1 MPLSYNPS
9 NLNQVVDL
17 STQIN
22 YIPNQWGLYNGLGI
36 FQNEML
42 ATRTAMVPRFIQAL
56 TITGDRGWDERNS
69 VQGNYTRDF
78 LTVPV
83 PHFPMD
89 DAITPNDI
97 NGMVD
102 FTNVFAGIQT
112 ESVNLVRER
121 KMQMARQSH
130 AQRLELARAQ
140 LINDGTVYAPNGTMK
155 TSYGNTINFYNEFG
169 VTQTTKQLA
178 LNDLTQ
184 DPLAGVEPII
194 AAVQDGIQNGTYNYD
209 YILCVCSPEFFADL
223 IAHPFVRDTYKY
235 FNQQQSSMILN
246 GRLVAPGSMGLDAR
260 FRSFEYGGITFVE
273 YRGSI
278 AGQRLVPAGE
288 ARAFPVQRDGALFKT
303 YYSPAPR
310 FSTVNRPASE
320 VYYFEHRN
328 DKDDI
333 IEIMTESNFAN
344 AVLRP
349 QAIIKVTIAP

>member
-1 MPLSYNPS
+1 MPLSYNP
-9 NLNQVVDL
+9 NNFNQVVDL

-36 FQNEML
+36 FQPENL
-42 ATRTAMVPRFIQAL
+42 ATRTALVPRFIQAL

-69 VQGNYTRDF
+69 VQGNYTRDA
-78 LTVPV
+78 LLIQV

-102 FTNVFAGIQT
+102 FTNVYAGIQT

-140 LINDGTVYAPNGTMK
+140 LINYGTVYAPNGTLT
-155 TSYGNTINFYNEFG
+155 TSYGPTVNFYNEFG
-169 VTQTTKQLA
+169 ITQTALTLA
-178 LNDLTQ
+178 LSNLTS

-194 AAVQDGIQNGTYNYD
+194 AAIQDGIQNGTYD
-209 YILCVCSPEFFADL
+209 YEYIMCVCSPGFFSQL

-235 FNQQQSSMILN
+235 FNQQQSAMILN
-246 GRLVAPGSMGLDAR
+246 GRLEAPSTMGLDAR
-260 FRSFEYGGITFVE
+260 YRSFSYGGVTFVE
-273 YRGSI
+273 YRGGI
-278 AGQRLVPAGE
+278 GGTLFVPANE
-288 ARAFPVQRDGALFKT
+288 ARAFPVQRDGSLFKT
-303 YYSPAPR
+303 YYAPAPR
-310 FSTVNRPASE
+310 FATVNRPASE

-328 DKDDI
+328 DKDDK

-349 QAIIKVTIAP
+349 QTIIKVTIA

>member
-1 MPLSYNPS
+1 MALSYNPN

-36 FQNEML
+36 FANEML
-42 ATRTAMVPRFIQAL
+42 ATRTALVPRFMQAL
-56 TITGDRGWDERNS
+56 TIGGDRGWDERNN
-69 VQGNYTRDF
+69 VQGNYTRDA
-78 LTVPV
+78 LLIQV

-89 DAITPNDI
+89 DSITPNDI
-97 NGMVD
+97 NGMTD
-102 FTNVFAGIQT
+102 FTNVYAGIQT
-112 ESVNLVRER
+112 ESVNLVRDR

-130 AQRLELARAQ
+130 AQRLELARSQ
-140 LINDGTVYAPNGTMK
+140 LINDGTMYAPNGTMK
-155 TSYGNTINFYNEFG
+155 TSYGSTVNFYTEFG
-169 VTQTTKQLA
+169 TTQTALTLA
-178 LNDLTQ
+178 LNDNTQ

-194 AAVQDGIQNGTYNYD
+194 AAIQDALQTGAFNYEA
-209 YILCVCSPEFFADL
+209 IMCVCSPEFFAKL

-235 FNQQQSSMILN
+235 FNQQQSSMLLN
-246 GRLVAPGSMGLDAR
+246 GRLTAPGSMGLDDR
-260 FRSFEYGGITFVE
+260 FRSFTYGGITFVE

-278 AGQRLVPAGE
+278 AGVKLVPTGE
-288 ARAFPVQRDGALFKT
+288 ARAFPIQRDGALFKT

-344 AVLRP
+344 AALRP
-349 QAIIKVTIAP
+349 QAIIKVTVA

>member
-1 MPLSYNPS
+1 MALSYNPN

-22 YIPNQWGLYNGLGI
+22 YIPNQWGLYNSLGM
-36 FQNEML
+36 FSNEML
-42 ATRTAMVPRFIQAL
+42 ATRTALVPRFQQAL

-69 VQGNYTRDF
+69 VQGNYTRDA
-78 LTVPV
+78 LLIQV
-83 PHFPMD
+83 PHFPLD
-89 DAITPNDI
+89 DSITPNDI

-112 ESVNLVRER
+112 ESVNLVRDR

-155 TSYGNTINFYNEFG
+155 TSYGSTVNYFQEFG
-169 VTQTTKQLA
+169 VTQTALTLA

-194 AAVQDGIQNGTYNYD
+194 ATIQDRLQNGVFNYEG
-209 YILCVCSPEFFADL
+209 IMCVCSPDFFSKL

-235 FNQQQSSMILN
+235 FNQQQSAMLLN
-246 GRLVAPGSMGLDAR
+246 GRLSAPGSMGLDDR
-260 FRSFEYGGITFVE
+260 FRSFSYGGITFVE

-278 AGQRLVPAGE
+278 GGQLLVPAGE
-288 ARAFPVQRDGALFKT
+288 ARAFPLQRDGSMYKT

-349 QAIIKVTIAP
+349 QAIIKLTIV

>member
-1 MPLSYNPS
+1 MALSYNP
-9 NLNQVVDL
+9 NNFNQVVDL

-22 YIPNQWGLYNGLGI
+22 YIPNQWGLFNSLGI
-36 FQNEML
+36 FQSEYL
-42 ATRTAMVPRFIQAL
+42 ATRTALVPRFQQAL
-56 TITGDRGWDERNS
+56 TQIVDRGWDERNN
-69 VQGNYTRDF
+69 VQANYTRDA
-78 LTVPV
+78 LLIKV

-102 FTNVFAGIQT
+102 FTNVYAGIQT

-130 AQRLELARAQ
+130 SQVLELARAK
-140 LINDGTVYAPNGTMK
+140 LITDGSVYAPSGTLK
-155 TSYGNTINFYNEFG
+155 TSYGPTVNFYDEFG
-169 VTQTTKQLA
+169 ITQTSKAIA
-178 LNDLTQ
+178 LNDNAR
-184 DPLAGVEPII
+184 DPLQDVEQII
-194 AAVQDGIQNGTYNYD
+194 AAILDGIQNGVYNYD
-209 YILCVCSPEFFADL
+209 TLLCVCSPEFFAKL

-246 GRLVAPGSMGLDAR
+246 GRLTNTLGLDDR
-260 FRSFEYGGITFVE
+260 YRSFNYGGITFVE
-273 YRGSI
+273 YRATIFGERAI
-278 AGQRLVPAGE
+278 PANE
-288 ARAFPVQRDGALFKT
+288 ARAFPLQRDGGLFKT

-310 FSTVNRPASE
+310 FATVNRPASE

-349 QAIIKVTIAP
+349 QAIIKVTIAA

>member
-1 MPLSYNPS
+1 MALSYNPN

-22 YIPNQWGLYNGLGI
+22 YIPNQWGLYNSLGI
-36 FQNEML
+36 FQVENL
-42 ATRTAMVPRFIQAL
+42 ATRTALVPRFQQAL
-56 TITGDRGWDERNS
+56 TIGGDRGWDERNN
-69 VQGNYTRDF
+69 VQGNYTRDA
-78 LTVPV
+78 LLIQV
-83 PHFPMD
+83 PHMPMD
-89 DAITPNDI
+89 DSITPNDI

-112 ESVNLVRER
+112 ESVNLVRDR

-130 AQRLELARAQ
+130 AQQLELARAQ
-140 LINDGTVYAPNGTMK
+140 LINYGTVYAPNGTLK
-155 TSYGNTINFYNEFG
+155 TSYGPTINFYNEFG
-169 VTQTTKQLA
+169 VTQTALTLA

-184 DPLAGVEPII
+184 DPLGGIEPII
-194 AAVQDGIQNGTYNYD
+194 KSIQNAIQDGTYNYEA
-209 YILCVCSPEFFADL
+209 IMAVCDQTFFSKL

-235 FNQQQSSMILN
+235 FNQPQSQMLLN
-246 GRLVAPGSMGLDAR
+246 GRLGAPSSMGLDAR
-260 FRSFEYGGITFVE
+260 FRQFTYGGITFVE
-273 YRGSI
+273 YTGSI
-278 AGQRLVPAGE
+278 AGTPLVPAGE
-288 ARAFPVQRDGALFKT
+288 ARVFPVQRDGSLFKT
-303 YYSPAPR
+303 YYAPAPR

-349 QAIIKVTIAP
+349 QTIIKLTIA

>member
-1 MPLSYNPS
+1 MALSYNPN

-22 YIPNQWGLYNGLGI
+22 YIPNQWGLYNSLGI
-36 FQNEML
+36 FQTENL
-42 ATRTAMVPRFIQAL
+42 ATRTALVPRFIQAL
-56 TITGDRGWDERNS
+56 TIGGDRGWDERNN
-69 VQGNYTRDF
+69 VQGNYTRDA
-78 LTVPV
+78 LLIQV

-112 ESVNLVRER
+112 ESVNLVRDR

-140 LINDGTVYAPNGTMK
+140 LINDGTVYAPNGTLK
-155 TSYGNTINFYNEFG
+155 TSYGPTVNFYNEFG
-169 VTQTTKQLA
+169 ITQTALTLA
-178 LNDLTQ
+178 LNDVTQ
-184 DPLAGVEPII
+184 DPLSGVEPII
-194 AAVQDGIQNGTYNYD
+194 ASIQDAIQNGTYNYD
-209 YILCVCSPEFFADL
+209 FIMAVCSPEFFSKL
-223 IAHPFVRDTYKY
+223 IEHPFVRDTYKY
-235 FNQQQSSMILN
+235 FNQQQSAMLLN
-246 GRLVAPGSMGLDAR
+246 GRLDAPAAMGLDAR
-260 FRSFEYGGITFVE
+260 YRSFTYGGITFVE

-278 AGQRLVPAGE
+278 AGTKLVPAGE
-288 ARAFPVQRDGALFKT
+288 ARVFPVQRDGSLFKT
-303 YYSPAPR
+303 YYAPAPR

-349 QAIIKVTIAP
+349 QTIIKLTVA